1 MASGP
6 CPTEP
11 VLKAQHS
18 PLQDD
23 LPGLEKNLLLESLP
37 RAARVRRPPSL
48 SASGS
53 GVPTVVQ
60 ERLQRRA
67 DGSLL
72 SGAPWASRFPHG
84 HHAGVQWRRKAVRM
98 LSGLRVR
105 GKPPPPLSWSIAS
118 VKHPRLLCAPVAFL
132 GHTACRSA
140 HSLEV
145 VSGVTEGAHG
155 LSPQPATP
163 PLSPVPCPAV

>member
-1 MASGP
+1 MPPPVAHVAPGPSAELSPGFSVTASFP
-6 CPTEP
+6 S
-11 VLKAQHS
+11 L
-18 PLQDD
+18 
-23 LPGLEKNLLLESLP
+23 SLP
-37 RAARVRRPPSL
+37 PSSLRPPSL

-84 HHAGVQWRRKAVRM
+84 HHVGVQWRRKAVRM

-105 GKPPPPLSWSIAS
+105 GKPPPTVVVHCVCETPTAVVCTRGISRAHCL
-118 VKHPRLLCAPVAFL
+118 PECTFL
-132 GHTACRSA
+132 GSC
-140 HSLEV
+140 
-145 VSGVTEGAHG
+145 
-155 LSPQPATP
+155 QW
-163 PLSPVPCPAV
+163 CN

>member
-1 MASGP
+1 MPPPVAHVAPGP
-6 CPTEP
+6 SAE
-11 VLKAQHS
+11 LS
-18 PLQDD
+18 PGFSVTTSFPSL
-23 LPGLEKNLLLESLP
+23 SLP
-37 RAARVRRPPSL
+37 LSSLKPPSL

-67 DGSLL
+67 DGGLL

-155 LSPQPATP
+155 LSPESATP